1 MQTFKVGLVLL
12 VLAVPLSLVHADL
25 IVVDGA
31 LADWSQPNV
40 ITGEDPN
47 DFASGIAPEYD
58 IHYTRSLWDTSAN
71 KVFFDCETFA
81 PLPPNVGG
89 NVVELMI
96 DSDDDDATGGGWNGV
111 STGLEY
117 LVRFDLSTTAPLTY
131 GGQIGLGDNYGFYSW
146 NGVNWQLSPTA
157 PAGLAVSRGTA
168 LGGNGVE
175 WALAE
180 SAIGNPGTFAW
191 TVHLDDNAGAPDD
204 QVDMQKAVPEPATLA
219 LFALG
224 LGGLYLK
231 RRRNES

>member
-40 ITGEDPN
+40 TTGEDP
-47 DFASGIAPEYD
+47 DDSASGVAPAYD
-58 IHYTRSLWDTSAN
+58 IHWTRSLWDTSAN
-71 KVFFDCETFA
+71 KVFFDVETFA
-81 PLPPNVGG
+81 PLPDNVGG
-89 NVVELMI
+89 NLVELMI
-96 DSDDDDATGGGWNGV
+96 DSDDDSSTGGGWNGQ
-111 STGLEY
+111 TGGLEY
-117 LVRFDLSTTAPLTY
+117 LVRFDLSTSAPLTY

-146 NGVNWQLSPTA
+146 NGASWQLSPTA

-168 LGGNGVE
+168 VGGYGVE
-175 WALAE
+175 WSLAE
-180 SAIGNPGTFAW
+180 AAIGNPGTFAW
-191 TVHLDDNAGAPDD
+191 TVHLDDNDVPPDD
-204 QVDMQKAVPEPATLA
+204 AVDMQKVVPEPATVA